1 MQQIT
6 HSIFP
11 GYEWEKIVS
20 MFEKVAVILL
30 LTVLG
35 SLLLKVFE
43 IQVWRHDAIMMFS
56 DYFWKMRAEGRW
68 INYFIFP
75 LLQNVNPHF
84 SIVVAEICV
93 FYFAYVV
100 AIRLIS
106 FKRIAFL
113 FALLACQL
121 PSLYSIIGWPITV
134 MPSFLALAFFAY
146 VSNKVQPSVV
156 FILGGIVFFGLFNN
170 FYNLL
175 LLLYVGKI
183 SHSNIK
189 KGISLLFLWV
199 VSYLIGY
206 IFMLCVCKVL
216 TGDWGLAIESW
227 RKPNP
232 IHSYSDLIDNLSRIF
247 FDFKHQFTY
256 VSWKVTLVSFVIV
269 IWGAGYRF
277 LSERKSEGIS
287 GLWIVMLVLIVM
299 ASGFAQSIPYG
310 LGVGTR
316 TAVFFFF
323 AIFLLHLQTYK
334 YCRLYGI
341 VALVAVALIAYLKNY
356 DSICFYTGVTNVWRN
371 AALEMNINPAAVN
384 VVHICSSNNQIA
396 ESERMIVNNLQLKN
410 YHNQGFSTAQR
421 QYPVFHSLGFRH
433 FDAQNQKCNITQP
446 RNSNAIYEWT
456 LLGRELFVWY
466 K

>member
-232 IHSYSDLIDNLSRIF
+232 IHSYSDLIDTITYIDSVYTIDNVNMQLIPVIIPFVKDDPIKSTIKRIKTLYDILKRLSSDEYYILR
-247 FDFKHQFTY
+247 
-256 VSWKVTLVSFVIV
+256 
-269 IWGAGYRF
+269 GYITKLADTSAE
-277 LSERKSEGIS
+277 LS
-287 GLWIVMLVLIVM
+287 
-299 ASGFAQSIPYG
+299 
-310 LGVGTR
+310 
-316 TAVFFFF
+316 
-323 AIFLLHLQTYK
+323 YK
-334 YCRLYGI
+334 I
-341 VALVAVALIAYLKNY
+341 
-356 DSICFYTGVTNVWRN
+356 
-371 AALEMNINPAAVN
+371 PAAKCTECDKEIPEN
-384 VVHICSSNNQIA
+384 TETSASDLLFTRH
-396 ESERMIVNNLQLKN
+396 
-410 YHNQGFSTAQR
+410 H
-421 QYPVFHSLGFRH
+421 LGAF
-433 FDAQNQKCNITQP
+433 ANM
-446 RNSNAIYEWT
+446 
-456 LLGRELFVWY
+456 
-466 K
+466 